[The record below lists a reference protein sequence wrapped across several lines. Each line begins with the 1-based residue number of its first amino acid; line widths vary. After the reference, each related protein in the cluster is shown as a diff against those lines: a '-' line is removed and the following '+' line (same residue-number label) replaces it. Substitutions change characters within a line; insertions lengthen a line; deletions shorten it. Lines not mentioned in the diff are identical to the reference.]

1 MLHHDIYQGLY
12 VLLTKSIPYCFHS
25 IFIDFLKKSMESGE
39 EKEKNISIKGYSFGE
54 AIYCNIPGGIK

>member
-1 MLHHDIYQGLY
+1 
-12 VLLTKSIPYCFHS
+12 
-25 IFIDFLKKSMESGE
+25 MESGE